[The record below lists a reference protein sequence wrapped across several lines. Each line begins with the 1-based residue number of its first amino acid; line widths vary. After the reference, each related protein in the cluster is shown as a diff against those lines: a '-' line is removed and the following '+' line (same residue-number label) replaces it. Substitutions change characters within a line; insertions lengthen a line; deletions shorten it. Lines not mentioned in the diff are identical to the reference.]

1 MWGKQ
6 QMFRIFCIW
15 GLLLPTFSAFAA
27 QTELGAISY
36 SSTNQLLVNLP
47 SAVRHHA
54 FVLKSPSRLVVDFV
68 GAKITQ
74 ELNQPAADHPLFGF
88 ARSAMRNNADLRIVV
103 ELKADADLKVAM
115 IGKNLQ
121 IDLAE
126 KEPSDQPQL
135 TAKPAEK
142 VLTPSEIKADSHTPT
157 SVAAVAEKADK
168 STKKSE
174 AASKPVA
181 AKSVAKAK
189 GRNIIVAI
197 DAGHGGKDVGAQGA
211 NGTQEKDVVLAI
223 AKSLQGMVNSQPG
236 MKAVMI
242 RDGDYFVKLNER
254 RRIARAAKADLFVS
268 IHADAFSDSQAHGA
282 SVYTLANKGASS
294 AGAGW
299 LAASENAVDGSAGED
314 RDRDDT
320 LTSVL
325 MDLSNKAA
333 KEASQ
338 NVGNKVL
345 KSVKSVGHL
354 HRNAVQKAGFVVLKS
369 AEIPS
374 ILVETAFISSPEEE
388 RRLNTKAYQNKMA
401 SAVFSGIVGHFK
413 QYAPA
418 DTMMAQLNRSGKS
431 KAVQLAA
438 LATDDNEPAAKAKA
452 EQKPVLAARELDAPP
467 TVVASNAG
475 THHVINRGETLSGIA
490 QQYGIS
496 MRALRLANAMNDG
509 NVRIGQVLQIP
520 RDS

>member
-1 MWGKQ
+1 
-6 QMFRIFCIW
+6 MFRIFWIW

-27 QTELGAISY
+27 QTELGAVSY
-36 SSTNQLLVNLP
+36 SLANQLLVNLP
-47 SAVRHHA
+47 STVKHHA
-54 FVLKSPSRLVVDFV
+54 FVLRSPNRLVVDFV
-68 GAKITQ
+68 DAKMTQ
-74 ELNQPAADHPLFGF
+74 GLNQPAADHPLFGF
-88 ARSAMRNNADLRIVV
+88 ARSAMRNNKDLRIVV
-103 ELKADADLKVAM
+103 ELKADADAKVAM
-115 IGKNLQ
+115 VGKNLQ
-121 IDLAE
+121 IDLAA
-126 KEPSDQPQL
+126 KDQPAQPQL
-135 TAKPAEK
+135 AAKPAEK
-142 VLTPSEIKADSHTPT
+142 AFTP
-157 SVAAVAEKADK
+157 VAAVKTEKPAAAPAVAVAEKADK
-168 STKKSE
+168 SSKKSE
-174 AASKPVA
+174 ITAKPVA
-181 AKSVAKAK
+181 VKSVAKAK

-197 DAGHGGKDVGAQGA
+197 DAGHGGKDIGAQGA
-211 NGTQEKDVVLAI
+211 NGTQEKDVVFAI

-254 RRIARAAKADLFVS
+254 RRIARSAKADLFVS

-282 SVYTLANKGASS
+282 SVYTLASNGASS

-299 LAASENAVDGSAGED
+299 LAASENAVDGGAGE
-314 RDRDDT
+314 DRDDT

-345 KSVKSVGHL
+345 RSVKSVGHL
-354 HRNAVQKAGFVVLKS
+354 HRSAVQKAGFVVLKS

-374 ILVETAFISSPEEE
+374 ILVETAFISNPEEE

-438 LATDDNEPAAKAKA
+438 LAVDDNESVAKAKP
-452 EQKPVLAARELDAPP
+452 EQKPVLAARELDAGP
-467 TVVASNAG
+467 TVVASNSG

-496 MRALRLANAMNDG
+496 MRALRMANAMNDG

>member
-1 MWGKQ
+1 MQ
-6 QMFRIFCIW
+6 QIYRIFWIW
-15 GLLLPTFSAFAA
+15 GMLLPSFSVFAA
-27 QTELGAISY
+27 QAELGSVSY
-36 SSTNQLLVNLP
+36 SASNQVVFNLP
-47 SAVRHHA
+47 GTVRHKA
-54 FVLKSPSRLVVDFV
+54 FVLKSPNRLVVDFID
-68 GAKITQ
+68 AKISQTIA
-74 ELNQPAADHPLFGF
+74 QPPADHPLFGF
-88 ARSAMRNNADLRIVV
+88 ARSAVRNTGDLRVVV
-103 ELKADADLKVAM
+103 ELKSDADAKVAV
-115 IGKNLQ
+115 IGKSLQ
-121 IDLAE
+121 IDLAAKAVQPEPLAAKSE
-126 KEPSDQPQL
+126 K
-135 TAKPAEK
+135 AIA
-142 VLTPSEIKADSHTPT
+142 
-157 SVAAVAEKADK
+157 VAAVAAPEKTNAAV
-168 STKKSE
+168 KKQE
-174 AASKPVA
+174 AADKPVA
-181 AKSVAKAK
+181 VKSVAKAK
-189 GRNIIVAI
+189 GRNIVVAI

-211 NGTQEKDVVLAI
+211 NGTQEKDVVFAI
-223 AKSLQGMVNSQPG
+223 AKNLEGLVNSQPG

-299 LAASENAVDGSAGED
+299 LADSENAVDGAAGAGDD
-314 RDRDDT
+314 RDET
-320 LTSVL
+320 LASVL
-325 MDLSNKAA
+325 MDLSSKAA

-338 NVGNKVL
+338 NVGNNVL

-354 HRNAVQKAGFVVLKS
+354 HRSAVQKAGFVVLKS
-369 AEIPS
+369 QEIPS
-374 ILVETAFISSPEEE
+374 ILVETAFISNPDEE
-388 RRLNTKAYQNKMA
+388 RRLNTHAYQHKMA

-418 DTMMAQLNRSGKS
+418 NTMMAQLNRSTKS

-438 LATDDNEPAAKAKA
+438 LDKDDSTPAAKPKT
-452 EQKPVLAARELDAPP
+452 ESKPVLAAREVDANP
-467 TVVASNAG
+467 TQVASNTANQ
-475 THHVINRGETLSGIA
+475 HVINRGETLSGIA

>member
-1 MWGKQ
+1 MQ
-6 QMFRIFCIW
+6 QMFRIFWIW

-27 QTELGAISY
+27 QTELGAVTY
-36 SSTNQLLVNLP
+36 SSANQLLVNLP
-47 SAVRHHA
+47 STVKHHA
-54 FVLKSPSRLVVDFV
+54 FVLKSPNRLVVDFV
-68 GAKITQ
+68 DAKMTQ
-74 ELNQPAADHPLFGF
+74 GLNQPAADHPLFGF
-88 ARSAMRNNADLRIVV
+88 ARSAMRNSKDLRIVV
-103 ELKADADLKVAM
+103 ELKADADAKVAM
-115 IGKNLQ
+115 VGKNLQ
-121 IDLAE
+121 IDLAA
-126 KEPSDQPQL
+126 KDQPAQPQL
-135 TAKPAEK
+135 AAKPAERAF
-142 VLTPSEIKADSHTPT
+142 TP
-157 SVAAVAEKADK
+157 VAVKTEKPAPAPMVAVAEKADK
-168 STKKSE
+168 SSKKSE
-174 AASKPVA
+174 TTAKAVA
-181 AKSVAKAK
+181 VKSVAKAK

-211 NGTQEKDVVLAI
+211 NGTQEKDVVFAI

-254 RRIARAAKADLFVS
+254 RRIARSAKADLFVS

-282 SVYTLANKGASS
+282 SVYTLASNGASS

-299 LAASENAVDGSAGED
+299 LAASENAVDGGAGE
-314 RDRDDT
+314 DRDDT

-345 KSVKSVGHL
+345 KSVKGVGHL
-354 HRNAVQKAGFVVLKS
+354 HRSAVQKAGFVVLKS

-374 ILVETAFISSPEEE
+374 ILVETAFISNPEEE
-388 RRLNTKAYQNKMA
+388 RRLNTRAYQNKMA

-418 DTMMAQLNRSGKS
+418 DTMMAQLNRSGKA

-438 LATDDNEPAAKAKA
+438 LDVDDSEPVAKAKP
-452 EQKPVLAARELDAPP
+452 EQKPLLAAREPDANS

-475 THHVINRGETLSGIA
+475 TRHVINRGETLSGIA

-496 MRALRLANAMNDG
+496 MRALRMANAMNDG
-509 NVRIGQVLQIP
+509 NVHIGQVLQIP

>member
-1 MWGKQ
+1 MQ
-6 QMFRIFCIW
+6 QIYRIFWIW
-15 GLLLPTFSAFAA
+15 GMLLPSFSVFAA
-27 QTELGAISY
+27 QTELGAVSY
-36 SSTNQLLVNLP
+36 SASNQVAFNLP
-47 SAVRHHA
+47 GAVRHKA
-54 FVLKSPSRLVVDFV
+54 FVLKNPSRLVVDFID
-68 GAKITQ
+68 AKMSQAIA
-74 ELNQPAADHPLFGF
+74 QPSADHPLFGF
-88 ARSAMRNNADLRIVV
+88 ARSAVRNTGDLRVVV
-103 ELKADADLKVAM
+103 ELKAEADAKVALV
-115 IGKNLQ
+115 GKSLQ
-121 IDLAE
+121 IDLATKSAQPEPVVLVKPE
-126 KEPSDQPQL
+126 K
-135 TAKPAEK
+135 AA
-142 VLTPSEIKADSHTPT
+142 V
-157 SVAAVAEKADK
+157 VAAAAMPEKPSAPA
-168 STKKSE
+168 KKQE
-174 AASKPVA
+174 AVLKPSVLKA
-181 AKSVAKAK
+181 AGKAK
-189 GRNIIVAI
+189 GRHIVVAI

-211 NGTQEKDVVLAI
+211 NGTQEKDVVFAI

-282 SVYTLANKGASS
+282 SVYTLASNGASS

-299 LAASENAVDGSAGED
+299 LAASENAVDGGAAE
-314 RDRDDT
+314 DRDDT

-345 KSVKSVGHL
+345 RSVKSVGHL
-354 HRNAVQKAGFVVLKS
+354 HRSAVQKAGFVVLKS

-374 ILVETAFISSPEEE
+374 ILVETAFISNPEEE

-431 KAVQLAA
+431 KAVQLASA
-438 LATDDNEPAAKAKA
+438 DIEDSAPAVVKSKV
-452 EQKPVLAARELDAPP
+452 EQKPVLAVREADASP
-467 TVVASNAG
+467 TLVASNAA
-475 THHVINRGETLSGIA
+475 TQHVINRGETLSGIA

-496 MRALRLANAMNDG
+496 MRALRMANAMNDG
-509 NVRIGQVLQIP
+509 NVRVGQVLQIP